1 MPGADRERFK
11 EHIPST
17 CMEKNLVLK
26 KKIAL
31 EKVRKTTATVGGTPE
46 DIYKDVMESKFRNLF
61 QSMYKSLVTS
71 KSICEHCGCNKRLER
86 CHAGRTRPQIGLQA
100 IRDAPMNEYG
110 IRSVYD
116 ILVNFVSLHSDEP
129 VKILCQKC
137 HRKFDT
143 KPKEK
148 SKPKEIPKPLPN
160 GWRLEIRIRKSGKS
174 AGEIDKYYHAP
185 NGRVF
190 RSYVTA
196 YNYWNAP
203 TGCRPRVT
211 GS

>member
-1 MPGADRERFK
+1 
-11 EHIPST
+11 
-17 CMEKNLVLK
+17 MEKNLVLK

-100 IRDAPMNEYG
+100 IRDAPVKRG
-110 IRSVYD
+110 TRSVHD
-116 ILVNFVSLHSDEP
+116 ILINFVSLHMDEP
-129 VKILCQKC
+129 IKILCQTC
-137 HRKFDT
+137 HRKFDA

-148 SKPKEIPKPLPN
+148 ETPKPLPD
-160 GWRLEIRIRKSGKS
+160 GWRLEIRVRKTGKS
-174 AGEIDKYYHAP
+174 AGDTDKYYHAP

-196 YNYWNAP
+196 KVYFK
-203 TGCRPRVT
+203 
-211 GS
+211 

>member
-1 MPGADRERFK
+1 
-11 EHIPST
+11 
-17 CMEKNLVLK
+17 MEKSLVLRK
-26 KKIAL
+26 KNAL
-31 EKVRKTTATVGGTPE
+31 EKRRKTSATVGGTPE

-61 QSMYKSLVTS
+61 QSMYKSLITPDS
-71 KSICEHCGCNKRLER
+71 TCEHCGCNKCLQR
-86 CHAGRTRPQIGLQA
+86 CHAGRTRPQICLQA

-110 IRSVYD
+110 LRSVYD
-116 ILVNFVSLHSDEP
+116 ILVNFVWLHSDEP

-137 HRKFDT
+137 HRKFDA

-148 SKPKEIPKPLPN
+148 ETPKLKEKLKTLPD

-174 AGEIDKYYHAP
+174 AGDTDKYYHAP

-196 YNYWNAP
+196 KVYFK
-203 TGCRPRVT
+203 
-211 GS
+211 